1 MKKILTLVAAVA
13 GFSAVS
19 YGQGTVLFST
29 TASAAS
35 KTSVNSSV
43 GGTTFA
49 LTPTTSTYY
58 YALFAS
64 ATANTVLGSS
74 AAIVG
79 GTGASLASGASYVFN
94 DANWTFI
101 SYGLSS
107 ATGAGKFA
115 SSGTVNS
122 DGSTTISF
130 ATAAS
135 SINVVAVGWS
145 SNIGSTVASL
155 EAFFAGTSGQT
166 SGFTGEVAVNTISAG
181 SVPGSG
187 NATANNVFSGITGLK
202 LGEVTPTPEPTSI
215 ALGVMGGLSL
225 LALRRKKA

>member
-1 MKKILTLVAAVA
+1 MKKFLSIIAVA
-13 GFSAVS
+13 GVAAAS
-19 YGQGTVLFST
+19 YGQGTVIFATS
-29 TASAAS
+29 ASAATHVS
-35 KTSVNSSV
+35 ANTSV

-49 LTPTTSTYY
+49 QITGAANSYY
-58 YALFAS
+58 FALFAS
-64 ATANTVLGSS
+64 STATTVLGSS

-79 GTGASLASGASYVFN
+79 GTGANLNSGASYVFN
-94 DANWTFI
+94 DANWTFV
-101 SYGLSS
+101 SYGASS
-107 ATGAGKFA
+107 GSTGKFLP
-115 SSGTVNS
+115 SGTVNS
-122 DGSTTISF
+122 DSTTTVPF

-135 SINVVAVGWS
+135 PINVVTIGWS